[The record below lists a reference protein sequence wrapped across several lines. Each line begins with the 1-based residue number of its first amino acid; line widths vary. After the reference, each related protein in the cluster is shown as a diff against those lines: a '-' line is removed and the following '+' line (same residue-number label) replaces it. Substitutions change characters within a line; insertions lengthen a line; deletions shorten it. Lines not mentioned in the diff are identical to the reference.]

1 MKLRLFLDKRQPQK
15 DGRCAVRLSASV
27 QRGGRQLR
35 TFITTGV
42 YVQPKD
48 WDEARE
54 RDRRSNANN
63 ALLRAY
69 LDRAVDFITSCVK
82 NGVQATPDALRDALT
97 HAHGRT
103 KLIDYILRQA
113 GLKTARSTRE
123 LYEATAAKIRA
134 FDVAAD
140 DLTFEDITATWLHGF
155 DFFMGKTMR
164 TNSRAIHL
172 RNLRAVFN
180 AAIDDGLTEQ
190 YPFRRFR
197 IRHED
202 TRKRSLTLAQL
213 RTIIDS
219 PSNQWRDMFLLMFYL
234 QGINVSDLCQL
245 TVDSVVG
252 DRLEYRRAKTGHL
265 FSIKIQPEAARL
277 MHPYLDKTGTYLLDI
292 LRRWSDVGSFK
303 RKMNKRLKELY
314 PDLPP
319 LSSYWARHTYATLLA
334 EIDTPV
340 EVISMALG
348 HSIGSRVTQIYIRQD
363 LRKVD
368 EANRRLFDYIR
379 GNSV

>member
-42 YVQPKD
+42 YVLPKD

-69 LDRAVDFITSCVK
+69 LDRAVDFIALCVK

-140 DLTFEDITATWLHGF
+140 DLTFENITATWLHGF

-379 GNSV
+379 GNTE

>member
-69 LDRAVDFITSCVK
+69 LDRAVDFIAECVK

-103 KLIDYILRQA
+103 KLKEYILRQA

-245 TVDSVVG
+245 TVDCVVG

-277 MHPYLDKTGTYLLDI
+277 IHPYLDKTGTYLLDI

-368 EANRRLFDYIR
+368 DANRRLFDYIR
-379 GNSV
+379 GNAE